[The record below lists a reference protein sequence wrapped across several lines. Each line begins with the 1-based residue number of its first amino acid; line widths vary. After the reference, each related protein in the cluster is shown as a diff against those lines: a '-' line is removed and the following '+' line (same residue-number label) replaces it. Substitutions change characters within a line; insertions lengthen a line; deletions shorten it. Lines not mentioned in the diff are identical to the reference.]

1 MNSEDLALLLG
12 LIGGGFGG
20 YFGGKSRD
28 ERERTQKKED
38 REEAAEFERK
48 LAKQLRE
55 DARIEAETEKFKQ
68 EGRYTEGDNRGEL
81 KNPNS
86 LYNFLFNPSESDPFH
101 EMLGGG
107 VLADS
112 ILGTTA
118 YDDPNIRYQQREDFV
133 ANPDVN
139 FLTTTG
145 ALGLGSLLIPGGAA
159 VRALQLGKYLPRMF
173 GGARGATSATPI
185 TDPTRLLASP
195 MNQGGRVGYDN
206 GGSIED
212 LLAEYGTMMHEAA
225 LGSFGINKGPILPGQ
240 GPGFMSALVDK
251 ATPNALVEQ
260 FRNLFGMETDYEKA
274 LKELDEAGMTEYDL
288 IQTMLEN

>member
-107 VLADS
+107 GLADS

-133 ANPDVN
+133 ANPDDN

-212 LLAEYGTMMHEAA
+212 YYKP
-225 LGSFGINKGPILPGQ
+225 FGIDYGPPEDTPMDQLPEWARNMRQ
-240 GPGFMSALVDK
+240 VDDLLI
-251 ATPNALVEQ
+251 PDFINPIVGGIRDL
-260 FRNLFGMETDYEKA
+260 LGMETSFEEMQRIKA
-274 LKELDEAGMTEYDL
+274 DPELAELYGLDL
-288 IQTMLEN
+288 D